1 MSADETIVVS
11 APAVFTPS
19 ELGQLRAS
27 WSLDQSHVHLNHGSY
42 GAVPIVVDQA
52 AAELRARLNANPMQF
67 FGRFAQTAVDD
78 ACVAVAGFLR
88 GDPDGLTFVTNA
100 TAAMSTVLFSAGLSP
115 GDEVVVTDHAYG
127 AIRFAGDR
135 YCNDVGARVVEVK
148 IPITA
153 TAAEVNQLILAA
165 VTGRSTMV
173 VVDHITSPTA
183 RLFDVAALGAS
194 LRELGVALIVDAAH
208 APSTL
213 DIDLRALDASGVSVW
228 FGNLHKWAC
237 APAGTAVLY
246 ADEAWRAKLRPPVVS
261 WSEADGYPTSMRMQG
276 TQDVIGWLVAPAAI
290 AFHQAW
296 GYDRVRAYGQEL
308 VAAGAAVVAHAVGD
322 PAPGGDPLPLRLV
335 PLPVG
340 TDLAAFRQRAREIVR
355 AEVALTSHAGR
366 GAIRLSAHLY
376 NQLEDYQKLAD
387 AIPALLGR

>member
-1 MSADETIVVS
+1 MSADQTVVVS

-19 ELGQLRAS
+19 ELAQLRAS
-27 WSLDQSHVHLNHGSY
+27 WSLDQSRAHLNHGSY
-42 GAVPIVVDQA
+42 GAVPIVVDEA
-52 AAELRARLNANPMQF
+52 AAELRARLNANPMEF
-67 FGRFAQTAVDD
+67 FGRFSRTAIDD
-78 ACVAVAGFLR
+78 ACVAVADFLR

-100 TAAMSTVLFSAGLSP
+100 TAAMSIVMFSAGLSP

-127 AIRFAGDR
+127 AVRFAVDR
-135 YCNDVGARVVEVK
+135 YCNDVGARVVEVTV
-148 IPITA
+148 PITA
-153 TAAEVNQLILAA
+153 TADAVNQLILNA
-165 VTGRSTMV
+165 VTARTTMA

-183 RLFDVAALGAS
+183 RLFDVAALGS
-194 LRELGVALIVDAAH
+194 GLRERGVALVVDGAH

-213 DIDLRALDASGVSVW
+213 DIDLRALAGSGVSVW

-261 WSEADGYPTSMRMQG
+261 WSEAAGYPSSLRMQG
-276 TQDVIGWLVAPAAI
+276 TQDIIGWLVAATAI

-296 GYDRVRAYGQEL
+296 GYDRVRAYGQQL
-308 VAAGAAVVAHAVGD
+308 VAAGAALVAHAIGD

-340 TDLAAFRQRAREIVR
+340 TDLTAFHQQAREIVP
-355 AEVALTSHAGR
+355 AEVALTLHAGR

-376 NQLEDYQKLAD
+376 NQLEDYRMLAD
-387 AIPALLGR
+387 SIPTLLGR